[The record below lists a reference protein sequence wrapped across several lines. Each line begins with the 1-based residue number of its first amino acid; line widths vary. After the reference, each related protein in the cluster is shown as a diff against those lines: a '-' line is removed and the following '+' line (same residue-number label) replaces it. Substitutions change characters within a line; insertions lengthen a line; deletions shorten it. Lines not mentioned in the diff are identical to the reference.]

1 MIDLAK
7 VAQEEINKIFD
18 EKATQYVQE
27 AADKAIK
34 DAIDDLFRYG
44 GTLKNQ
50 IKECVQQNLSFD
62 PETVK
67 MEHLKAHMKSV
78 VEETLNDFASKE
90 LRKNLAE
97 YLEKNMKICS
107 KPEIKFSEIMQEVE
121 DGLETN
127 AEGLERWCFHYHL
140 EKDTGLRW
148 LRFGYLEE
156 GQTYNS
162 RFDLQVGILINDDNE
177 VRSVMGET
185 DFGNVNRILFSLQAN
200 AVKLIIDLDY
210 CPEYWTNED

>member
-27 AADKAIK
+27 AADKAVK
-34 DAIDDLFRYG
+34 EAIDDLFRYTG
-44 GTLKNQ
+44 QLKKQ

-62 PETVK
+62 PERVK
-67 MEHLKAHMKSV
+67 IESLKAHMKEV
-78 VEETLNDFASKE
+78 VEQTLNDFASKE

-97 YLEKNMKICS
+97 YLEKNMKIYN
-107 KPEIKFSEIMQEVE
+107 KPEIKLSEIMREVE
-121 DGLETN
+121 DGLEIN
-127 AEGLERWCFHYHL
+127 AEGLERWRIHYHM
-140 EKDTGLRW
+140 EKEDGYRW

-156 GQTYNS
+156 NQTYNN
-162 RFDLQVGILINDDNE
+162 RFDLQVGILLNE
-177 VRSVMGET
+177 ENEICSVMGET
-185 DFGNVNRILFSLQAN
+185 DFARVNRLLFSLHAN
-200 AVKLIIDLDY
+200 AVKLIVDMED